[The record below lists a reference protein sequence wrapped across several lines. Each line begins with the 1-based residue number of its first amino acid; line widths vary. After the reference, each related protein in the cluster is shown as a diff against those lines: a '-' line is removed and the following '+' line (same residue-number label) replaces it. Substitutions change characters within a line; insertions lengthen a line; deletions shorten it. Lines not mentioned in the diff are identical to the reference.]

1 MIRVVVDDLA
11 FVSADAV
18 IRPTT
23 ANLEPLTPS
32 LRRLEQVGGPSFC
45 NQLAIQEGLPVGS
58 AVVTGGG
65 DLAADLVIH
74 AVICSTEEPVSP
86 QHVRGALMSALQRAK
101 DWQIR
106 RLAVPPIGTGAG
118 NLELEDVAQLTA
130 DILGTAMATAD
141 YPEEINIVVENE
153 QDLAIFEAY
162 LRRLPK

>member
-23 ANLEPLTPS
+23 ATMEPLSSS
-32 LRRLEQVGGPSFC
+32 LRRLEKVGGPSFW
-45 NQLAIQEGLPVGS
+45 NQLSIHDDLAVGS
-58 AVVTGGG
+58 AVVTGAG

-86 QHVRGALMSALQRAK
+86 QHVRGALISALQRAD

-106 RLAVPPIGTGAG
+106 RLALPPIGTGAG
-118 NLELEDVAQLTA
+118 NLQLEDVAQLTV
-130 DILGTAMATAD
+130 DILGKAMATAN
-141 YPEEINIVVENE
+141 YPKEISIVVEKDE
-153 QDLAIFEAY
+153 DMAIFEAY
-162 LRRLPK
+162 LRKLPQ